1 MKKVFLSMAAFALVM
16 ASCSKEEVPG
26 TNPDEAT
33 NAVAIRIGQ
42 TVKGLETKAPV
53 VNGSTVEAT
62 VLMHD
67 ASSTA
72 DWTKFSAVYQNTVA
86 SNSFNADAD
95 RATVSTGMFTAAAE
109 GSGEEVTLAP
119 ALYYQV
125 KGSDNSFLSAV
136 APKGSVE
143 GQTVKMANV
152 DGLQDVMYAPTV
164 DFGAKP
170 SGSSDATAH
179 NLEFAHKTTQLI
191 FKMKMTAS
199 SGTGEW
205 GGTATLK
212 SISLVD
218 AQLPEA
224 VNFTNG
230 TVSWTT
236 AAPFAIPGISNWT
249 IGTTE
254 AQVGSAVMVNAGGVK
269 VNVEINGGG
278 KTYTYNDVV
287 VMKSGAST
295 TPLTAVE
302 GSSHIIT
309 LSVTEPTTA
318 SGAKEIKATA
328 TVAKWAD
335 GAAGSAELK

>member
-26 TNPDEAT
+26 TNLDEAT

-67 ASSTA
+67 AASTA
-72 DWTKFSAVYQNTVA
+72 DWTKFTAVYQNTVN
-86 SNSFNADAD
+86 SNDFNNDTD
-95 RATVSTGMFTAAAE
+95 RATVSTGTFTAAAE
-109 GSGEEVTLAP
+109 GDGGAVTLAP
-119 ALYYQV
+119 ALYYPS
-125 KGSDNSFLSAV
+125 KSTTNHAFLAAV
-136 APKGSVE
+136 APKGSLE

-152 DGLQDVMYAPTV
+152 DGLQDVMYAPAV
-164 DFGAKP
+164 DFGVKP
-170 SGSSDATAH
+170 DAAVTAH
-179 NLEFAHKTTQLI
+179 KLEFAHKTTQLI

-199 SGTGEW
+199 SATGEW

-218 AQLPEA
+218 AELPTA
-224 VNFTNG
+224 VNFTDG
-230 TVSWTT
+230 QVSWTNP
-236 AAPFAIPGISNWT
+236 APFAIPGINDWT

-254 AQVGSAVMVNAGGVK
+254 AQAGNAVMVKAGGVK

-287 VMKSGAST
+287 VLNTSNSQ
-295 TPLTAVE
+295 PLAAVE

-309 LSVTEPTTA
+309 LSVTEPDKA
-318 SGAKEIKATA
+318 SSAKEISATA
-328 TVAKWAD
+328 TVGKWED

>member
-1 MKKVFLSMAAFALVM
+1 MKKVFLSMAALALVL

-26 TNPDEAT
+26 TNPDEVT

-53 VNGSTVEAT
+53 VNGSKVEAT

-67 ASSTA
+67 AGSTSA
-72 DWTKFSAVYQNTVA
+72 EWDKFNAVYQNTVT
-86 SNSFNADAD
+86 SNDFTNDAD
-95 RATVSTGMFTAAAE
+95 RATVSTGTFTAASE
-109 GSGEEVTLAP
+109 GDGGEVTLAP
-119 ALYYQV
+119 TLYYPS
-125 KGSDNSFLSAV
+125 KSSTNHAFLAAV
-136 APKGSVE
+136 APKGSLD
-143 GQTVKMANV
+143 GQTVKMAKV
-152 DGLQDVMYAPTV
+152 DGEQDVMYAPAK

-170 SGSSDATAH
+170 SGSVTASK
-179 NLEFAHKTTQLI
+179 LEFAHKTTQLI
-191 FKMKMTAS
+191 FKMKMTAAA
-199 SGTGEW
+199 GGEW

-236 AAPFAIPGISNWT
+236 AAPFAIPGTGNWT

-254 AQVGSAVMVNAGGVK
+254 AQAGNAVMVKAGGVK

-287 VMKSGAST
+287 VMKDGTPT
-295 TPLTAVE
+295 TPLAAVE
-302 GSSHIIT
+302 GKSHIIT
-309 LSVTEPTTA
+309 LSVTEPEKA
-318 SGAKEIKATA
+318 SSATEIKATA
-328 TVAKWAD
+328 TVAKWVD
-335 GAAGSAELK
+335 GDAGSAELK